1 MSKIVNKNL
10 CSNYSLNINESPIG
24 SASNFDKYLLI
35 GVPTP
40 WKSEITESEKFP
52 KKIKALLQ
60 ENPNLLK
67 STKTEQTIQDE
78 SIRSAQP
85 SPYKL

>member
-52 KKIKALLQ
+52 KK
-60 ENPNLLK
+60 N
-67 STKTEQTIQDE
+67 
-78 SIRSAQP
+78 
-85 SPYKL
+85 